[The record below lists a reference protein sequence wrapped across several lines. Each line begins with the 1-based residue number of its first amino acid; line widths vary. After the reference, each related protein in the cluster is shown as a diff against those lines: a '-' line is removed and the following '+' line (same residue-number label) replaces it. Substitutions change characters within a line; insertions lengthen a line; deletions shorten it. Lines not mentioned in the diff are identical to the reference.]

1 MFAAGVGLMYYSYH
15 DSHKHKITV
24 KGRYIFNQTFNKK
37 DITFEDKSMISSCRF
52 IDCKITIKGTS
63 SFIGNEFIDTE
74 FLGDSIGYK
83 FEGNTGKIIL

>member
-1 MFAAGVGLMYYSYH
+1 MKDYHILSLIIGFVMFAAGVGLMYYSYH

-63 SFIGNEFIDTE
+63 SF
-74 FLGDSIGYK
+74 YWK
-83 FEGNTGKIIL
+83 